1 VSTRNYFNR
10 ELSWLEF
17 NARVLS
23 EAEDST
29 VPLLERAK
37 FLSIFASN
45 LDEFFM
51 VRVAGLW
58 RMVQEQF
65 QVLDSPDNLTSS
77 QALGMIKKRVEDLQA
92 RCSAC
97 AEKVWRELEQNNISL
112 KKFADLSKEQ
122 QDYLSLYFSEQIS
135 PVLTPLSVDP
145 AHPFPYLSNLRPYLV
160 AVFDTSQENIPSDEP
175 IYSLIE
181 IPSLLPRLIPLVESP
196 DSTQYILIEDV
207 IRQYLD
213 QILVGFPIKQVF
225 QVRVTRNFDYN
236 LLESEVVDLL
246 KSVHTEINKK
256 WEQEVV
262 RLEVSTNFPDDI
274 LTVFKSALEIAD
286 EDIYRIAGPMDM
298 ATLSSISRLDRPVL
312 RDPPF
317 NPRLPARL
325 AESNDIFSVIAEG
338 DLMVHHPYDSFYAVT
353 RFLYAA
359 ATDPDVLAIK
369 QTLYRTS
376 GDSPI
381 VDALLTAA
389 ENGKQVVAVIELK
402 ARFDERANIV
412 WARRLERAGVNVV
425 FGFVG
430 YKTHA
435 KAALVV
441 RREKGK
447 VVRYVHLATGNY
459 NSTTARLYTDI
470 GVFTCDREITTDI
483 SNLFNFLTG
492 YNILAG
498 EKRLVQSRYPT
509 HFSAIS
515 LAPFKIR
522 ESFIS
527 LIDDEIKH
535 HRAGKEGRII
545 AKMNALT
552 DKEIIDKLYEA
563 SQAGVKISLIVRGMC
578 CLVPGQAG
586 LSENIEVISL
596 LDRFLEHS
604 RIYYFRAGGEER
616 VFLSS
621 ADWMPRNFDRR
632 IEIAWPLRSKALV
645 RQVIDEIFPAYL
657 QDNTKAWRLLPDGT
671 YLKAQAV
678 GVTVVRAQQIFI
690 EMAREEGV
698 KSIPYE
704 TAIRQKKTT
713 DSPVAKE
720 RSARKKSKNSPPL
733 KPGPREPGD

>member
-1 VSTRNYFNR
+1 MHRYFNG
-10 ELSWLEF
+10 ELSWIEF
-17 NARVLS
+17 NARVLA
-23 EAEDST
+23 EAEDAQ

-58 RMVQEQF
+58 KMVQEQF
-65 QVLDSPDNLTSS
+65 QVLDSPDDLTSG
-77 QALGMIKKRVEDLQA
+77 QALAMIKKKVEDLQT
-92 RCSAC
+92 RCSRC
-97 AEKVWRELEQNNISL
+97 AEQILSELAEKNIVC
-112 KKFADLSKEQ
+112 KKFEDLSRDQ
-122 QDYLSLYFSEQIS
+122 QDYLAQYFSEQIA

-145 AHPFPYLSNLRPYLV
+145 AHPFPYLSNLRPYFV
-160 AVFDTSQENIPSDEP
+160 AEFDTSAENLPSEEP

-181 IPSLLPRLIPLVESP
+181 IPSLLPRVINLVEQP
-196 DSTQYILIEDV
+196 NETQFILIEDV

-213 QILVGFPIKQVF
+213 QIVVGFPIKRVY

-246 KSVHTEINKK
+246 KSVHREINKK

-262 RLEVSTNFPDDI
+262 RLEVSDDFPEEI
-274 LTVFKSALEIAD
+274 LSVFRTALEIAD
-286 EDIYRIAGPMDM
+286 EDIYKIPGLMNLS
-298 ATLSSISRLDRPVL
+298 TLSAISRLDRPTL
-312 RDPPF
+312 KDPPF

-325 AESNDIFSVIAEG
+325 AESNDIFAVINEA

-381 VDALLTAA
+381 IDALLTAA

-402 ARFDERANIV
+402 ARFDERNNIV

-441 RREKGK
+441 RRERGK
-447 VVRYVHLATGNY
+447 VVRYAHLATGNY
-459 NSTTARLYTDI
+459 NSTTARLYTDV
-470 GVFTCDREITTDI
+470 GLFTCDKDITQDI
-483 SNLFNFLTG
+483 ANLFNFLTG

-509 HFSAIS
+509 NFKVIS
-515 LAPFKIR
+515 LAPFSIR
-522 ESFIS
+522 ENFIK
-527 LIDDEIKH
+527 LIEDEIRH
-535 HRAGKEGRII
+535 HKSGKAGRII
-545 AKMNALT
+545 CKMNALT
-552 DKEIIDKLYEA
+552 DKEIIDRLYEA
-563 SQAGVKISLIVRGMC
+563 SQAGVQITLLVRGMC
-578 CLVPGQAG
+578 CLVPGKPG
-586 LSENIEVISL
+586 LSENIEVKCL

-604 RIYYFRAGGEER
+604 RIYYFHAGGEDKMY
-616 VFLSS
+616 LSS

-632 IEIAWPLRSKALV
+632 IEIAWPIRSKKLV
-645 RQVIDEIFPAYL
+645 DQVLREILAVYL
-657 QDNTKAWRLLPDGT
+657 QDTAKTWRLNSDGS
-671 YLKAQAV
+671 YHKLQPAHGEAV
-678 GVTVVRAQQIFI
+678 IRAQQFFI

-704 TAIRQKKTT
+704 TAIRQKTT
-713 DSPVAKE
+713 SDSPVAKE
-720 RSARKKSKNSPPL
+720 RVPRKKSTSRQASSI
-733 KPGPREPGD
+733 KPIKPE